1 MFKTSNTS
9 LFKTFPPRF
18 TKKVVE
24 KVLNKWTYLRF
35 LRKPI
40 LWNNPRSGATGF
52 NPALVLTE
60 VKSILDLV
68 LLTVFHDA
76 GVDAAGRGV
85 VGVLGEVLVGLWPVG
100 RAEDD
105 ARGGLADA
113 EVVARLHE
121 ALVGRPGREGL
132 EDEGGPRRGELAV
145 GPLRLGA
152 HLAHVHHVVGHAV
165 GQLQGRVPVQEA
177 DVGADLS

>member
-1 MFKTSNTS
+1 M
-9 LFKTFPPRF
+9 
-18 TKKVVE
+18 
-24 KVLNKWTYLRF
+24 
-35 LRKPI
+35 
-40 LWNNPRSGATGF
+40 
-52 NPALVLTE
+52 VLTE

-85 VGVLGEVLVGLWPVG
+85 VGVFGEVLVGLGPVG

-121 ALVGRPGREGL
+121 ALVGGLRREILLEFQDFEIPARNFQVIYRGYL
-132 EDEGGPRRGELAV
+132 EDEGGPRGGKLAV
-145 GPLRLGA
+145 CPLRLRA
-152 HLAHVHHVVGHAV
+152 HPAHVHHVVGHAV
-165 GQLQGRVPVQEA
+165 GQFQGRVPVQET
-177 DVGADLS
+177 DVGPHLS